1 MNQVLRQAEKIAVP
15 SEKLQKQKDALV
27 ENIIRMVQREVA
39 NYPQI
44 VGIEIV
50 GSYAKGTWLP
60 QKADVDIFIKF
71 QTSVPEKEFAE
82 LGKKIG
88 FSAFKDFGPYVR
100 YAEHP
105 FVEAQIK
112 DTKVN
117 LVPCYDVEEGKWKS
131 SADRSPFHTRFMI
144 KSLSAQMKNDV
155 RLLKAF
161 LKANGIYG
169 AEIARQGF
177 SGYVAEVLILNF
189 GSFEGVLKAIS
200 ELKQGQ
206 VIGKAAKSFD
216 TPIVIMDPI
225 DPNRNLGAAIST
237 ENIGKF
243 VLAARA
249 FLKKPSVSFFR
260 PKNRSQKVGASLG
273 NVLVLTFRYKQRSP
287 DIIWGQ
293 LKRAATSIATQIDQ
307 AGFSVLRKSAV
318 ISENDTA
325 SLLFLLKSLKLDKY
339 HVRAGPDFFIAGHVE
354 KFVESN
360 RKKSTAMWISEE
372 GKIHSLQKRSQTDAG
387 LFLKD
392 LMKKNLAK
400 SGVPA
405 GLKNDIKKFRIIR
418 GNKITSKSIKEAAS
432 ELVSTDETIFSS
444 R

>member
-1 MNQVLRQAEKIAVP
+1 MNQILKQVEKITIP
-15 SEKLQKQKDALV
+15 SEKLQKEKDAIVEKVVKLV
-27 ENIIRMVQREVA
+27 QKQVA

-44 VGIEIV
+44 TGIEIG
-50 GSYAKGTWLP
+50 GSFAKGTWLP

-71 QTSVPEKEFAE
+71 QTSMPEKEFVD

-88 FSAFKDFGPYVR
+88 FSALRDFGPYVR

-117 LVPCYDVEEGKWKS
+117 LVPCYDVLEGNWKS

-144 KSLSAQMKNDV
+144 RSLSVQLKNDV

-161 LKANGIYG
+161 LKANDIYG

-177 SGYVAEVLILNF
+177 SGYVAEVLVFNF
-189 GSFEGVLKAIS
+189 GSFEGVIRAIS

-206 VIGKAAKSFD
+206 IIGNATRSFD
-216 TPIVIMDPI
+216 TPIAIMDPI
-225 DPNRNLGAAIST
+225 DPNRNLGAAISI
-237 ENIGKF
+237 ENIGRF

-249 FLKKPSVSFFR
+249 FLKKPSVSFF
-260 PKNRSQKVGASLG
+260 KSKKKSQKTSKDSLK
-273 NVLVLTFRYKQRSP
+273 NILALTFRYKQRSP

-293 LKRAATSIATQIDQ
+293 LKRAATSIATQIEQ
-307 AGFSVLRKSAV
+307 EGFSVLRRSAV
-318 ISENDTA
+318 ISGDNTA
-325 SLLFLLKSLKLDKY
+325 SLLFLLKSRKLDQH
-339 HVRAGPDFFIAGHVE
+339 HVRAGPDFFTAIHVE

-360 RKKSTAMWISEE
+360 KKKSTTMWISEE
-372 GKIHSLQKRSQTDAG
+372 GKIHSLQKRSHIDAA

-392 LMKKNLAK
+392 LIKKNLAK
-400 SGVPA
+400 SGVPV
-405 GLKNDIKKFRIIR
+405 GLKNDIKKFKIVK
-418 GNKITSKSIKEAAS
+418 GNKITSKSIKEAAQ

-444 R
+444 

>member
-1 MNQVLRQAEKIAVP
+1 MNQILKRLEASVVP
-15 SEKLQKQKDALV
+15 SEKLQKKKDAIV
-27 ENIIRMVQREVA
+27 ENVIKLVQKQAA

-44 VGIEIV
+44 TGIEIG
-50 GSYAKGTWLP
+50 GSFAKGTWLP
-60 QKADVDIFIKF
+60 EKADVDIFIKF
-71 QTSVPEKEFAE
+71 QTDVSENEFTE

-88 FSAFKDFGPYVR
+88 FSALKNFGPYVR

-117 LVPCYDVEEGKWKS
+117 LVPCYDTQEGVWKS

-144 KSLSAQMKNDV
+144 RTLSAQMRNDV

-177 SGYVAEVLILNF
+177 SGYVAEVLVLSF
-189 GSFEGVLKAIS
+189 GSFEGVLRAIS

-206 VIGKAAKSFD
+206 VIGKATKSFD
-216 TPIVIMDPI
+216 TPLVIMDPI

-249 FLKKPSVSFFR
+249 FLKKPSTEFFR
-260 PKNRSQKVGASLG
+260 SKKKSQKAPKAYLK

-293 LKRAATSIATQIDQ
+293 LKKATTAIATQIEQ
-307 AGFSVLRKSAV
+307 EGFLVLRKSAT
-318 ISENDTA
+318 ISENNTA
-325 SLLFLLKSLKLDKY
+325 SLLFLLKSRKLDQH
-339 HVRAGPDFFIAGHVE
+339 HVRAGPDFFTAAHVE
-354 KFVESN
+354 KFVKSN
-360 RKKSTAMWISEE
+360 KKKSATMWISEE
-372 GKIHSLQKRSQTDAG
+372 GKIHSLQKRVHVDAAS
-387 LFLKD
+387 FLKN
-392 LMKKNLAK
+392 LIKNSLDK
-400 SGVPA
+400 SGVPV
-405 GLKNDIKKFRIIR
+405 GLKSDIKKFKIAE
-418 GNKITSKSIKEAAS
+418 GNKLTSKSIKEAAL
-432 ELVSTDETIFSS
+432 ELVSTDETLFSS
-444 R
+444 

>member
-1 MNQVLRQAEKIAVP
+1 MNQILRRVEKIIVP
-15 SEKLQKQKDALV
+15 SEKLQKEKDAIVEKVIKLV
-27 ENIIRMVQREVA
+27 QKQVV
-39 NYPQI
+39 NYPQVI
-44 VGIEIV
+44 GVEIG
-50 GSYAKGTWLP
+50 GSFAKGTWLP
-60 QKADVDIFIKF
+60 EKADVDIFIKF
-71 QTSVPEKEFAE
+71 QTDVSEKEFAE

-88 FSAFKDFGPYVR
+88 FSALKDFGPYVR

-117 LVPCYDVEEGKWKS
+117 LVPCYDAQEGVWKS

-161 LKANGIYG
+161 LKANGMYG

-177 SGYVAEVLILNF
+177 SGYVAEVLVLNF
-189 GSFEGVLKAIS
+189 GSFDGVIRAIS

-206 VIGKAAKSFD
+206 VIGNAARSFD
-216 TPIVIMDPI
+216 TSVVIMDPI
-225 DPNRNLGAAIST
+225 DANRNLGAAIST

-249 FLKKPSVSFFR
+249 FLKKPSVSFFK
-260 PKNRSQKVGASLG
+260 PKKKSQKASKASLR

-293 LKRAATSIATQIDQ
+293 LKRAAASIATQMEQ
-307 AGFSVLRKSAV
+307 EGFSVLRKSAV
-318 ISENDTA
+318 ISKNNTT
-325 SLLFLLKSLKLDKY
+325 SLLFLLKSRKLDQH
-339 HVRAGPDFFIAGHVE
+339 HVRAGPDFFTAVHVE
-354 KFVESN
+354 KFVQSN
-360 RKKSTAMWISEE
+360 KRKSTTMWIGEE
-372 GKIHSLQKRSQTDAG
+372 GKIHSLQKRTHVDAA

-392 LMKKNLAK
+392 LIKKNLVR
-400 SGVPA
+400 SGVPV
-405 GLKNDIKKFRIIR
+405 GLKNDIRKFKLAK
-418 GNKITSKSIKEAAS
+418 GNKITSKSIKEAVL

-444 R
+444 